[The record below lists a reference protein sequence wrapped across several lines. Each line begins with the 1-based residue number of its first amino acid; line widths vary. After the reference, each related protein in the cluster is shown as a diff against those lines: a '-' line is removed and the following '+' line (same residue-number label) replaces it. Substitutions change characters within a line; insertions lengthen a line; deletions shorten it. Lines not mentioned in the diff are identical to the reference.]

1 MSAESHMFP
10 RGLYAICDDGVR
22 PELSLI
28 GKGEFLIQGGAQ
40 VIQLRM
46 KNTPSRE
53 ALVAARRI
61 ASLCRAAGAIC
72 LVNDR
77 VDLALIAGAHGVH
90 LGADDLPVSS
100 VRRLL
105 GPEKIIGVTVRNL
118 EMAKEA
124 QAAGADYI
132 GLGPV
137 FPTSTKQV
145 NAEVLGIEAFARIA
159 RQSALPTVGISG
171 ICLANIGLVAQ
182 AGAHGAAV
190 LSDLLNA
197 PDIPGHA
204 RALAV
209 AFNAGCD
216 R

>member
-1 MSAESHMFP
+1 MSAESRIFP
-10 RGLYAICDDGVR
+10 HGLYAICDDGVR

-28 GKGEFLIQGGAQ
+28 GKTELLIEGGAQ

-46 KNTPSRE
+46 KVTPSRE
-53 ALVAARRI
+53 AVVAARRI

-90 LGADDLPVSS
+90 LGADDLPISS
-100 VRRLL
+100 ARALL

-124 QAAGADYI
+124 QAAGADYV

-145 NAEVLGIEAFARIA
+145 DAQVLGIEAFARIV
-159 RQSALPTVGISG
+159 RRSPLPTIGISG
-171 ICLANIGLVAQ
+171 ICLSNIGLIAQ

-190 LSDLLNA
+190 LSDLFNA
-197 PDIPGHA
+197 RDIPAHA
-204 RALAV
+204 RALTV
-209 AFNAGCD
+209 AFDAGQN